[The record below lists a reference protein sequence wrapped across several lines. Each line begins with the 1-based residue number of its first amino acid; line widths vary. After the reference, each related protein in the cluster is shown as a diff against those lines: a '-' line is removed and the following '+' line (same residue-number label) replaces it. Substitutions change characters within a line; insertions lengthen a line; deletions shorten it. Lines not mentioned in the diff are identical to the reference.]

1 MSSRPTAA
9 LDADSRE
16 WPGSLRAN
24 GRAGEEAVA
33 RLHALLLRAARF
45 EVARRRPSL
54 PRLRVDELDDIAL
67 EVAEGAL
74 VSVLGHL
81 DEFRGDSR
89 FSTWAYKF
97 AVREAAVKLRRRA
110 WQARELPG
118 EPQAGILF
126 ASIDLES
133 GAHAEQRELPA
144 LHTTL
149 GELLSPHERSVLVA
163 LALNDVPIDVLAERL
178 ESTRGAL
185 YETVRNARRKLR
197 GHLGRPRLTAA

>member
-97 AVREAAVKLRRRA
+97 AVREAAVKLRRSA

>member
-45 EVARRRPSL
+45 EVARRRPTL
-54 PRLRVDELDDIAL
+54 PRLRVDELDDLAVEIA
-67 EVAEGAL
+67 EDAL
-74 VSVLGHL
+74 VSVLGRL

-89 FSTWAYKF
+89 FSMWAYKF
-97 AVREAAVKLRRRA
+97 AVREAAAKLRRRA

-118 EPQAGILF
+118 EPEAGSLF
-126 ASIDLES
+126 ASIDPEA
-133 GAHAEQRELPA
+133 GAQAEQRELLA
-144 LHTTL
+144 LQTAIGDTL
-149 GELLSPHERSVLVA
+149 TPHQRRVLVA
-163 LALNDVPIDVLAERL
+163 LALNDVPIDVLAERR
-178 ESTRGAL
+178 STTRGEV
-185 YETVRNARRKLR
+185 YELLRAARRKLR
-197 GHLGRPRLTAA
+197 QNIAGRGLTVN